1 VNCLEFRRQ
10 LLIEPQQQGADFLD
24 HAHECPTC
32 GREYRRALEFEKRLS
47 QALTIEPPQ
56 GLDSRIL
63 LTQQMARR
71 KPRIRTWRRFQIAA
85 GIILA
90 AGVALFVE
98 HLGSEHDKLDALRG
112 EVVAHIEE
120 EPASLLASN
129 ESATDRLRPLLAT
142 FGLKQLSSLGEVRY
156 AGICDIGERK
166 GIHIVV
172 RGKTQ
177 PVTLILLPGERIKAP
192 AQILTSR
199 LEGII
204 VPTNY
209 GSLAVVADPKEPV
222 VPVLKRVQP
231 AIAMGI

>member
-1 VNCLEFRRQ
+1 MNCLEFRRQ
-10 LLIEPQQQGADFLD
+10 LLIEPRQQRADYLD
-24 HAHECPTC
+24 HAHDCSTC
-32 GREYRRALEFEKRLS
+32 GREYRRALEFERRLS
-47 QALTIEPPQ
+47 QALVIESPP

-71 KPRIRTWRRFQIAA
+71 EPRTRTWRQFQVAA
-85 GIILA
+85 GILLA
-90 AGVALFVE
+90 LGVALFVE
-98 HLGSEHDKLDALRG
+98 HLESDSDRVDGLRG

-120 EPASLLASN
+120 EPASLLASGDI
-129 ESATDRLRPLLAT
+129 ATDRLRPVLAT
-142 FGLKQLSSLGEVRY
+142 FGLKQLASLGEVRY
-156 AGICDIGERK
+156 AGVCDIGKRK

-172 RGKTQ
+172 RGETQ

-192 AQILTSR
+192 AQIITAKF
-199 LEGII
+199 EGII

-222 VPVLKRVQP
+222 APVLKRVQP